1 MAEISSNTSKV
12 KAPTWTGAS
21 GEIAILVSRGE
32 PNRTDLQMEQAV
44 ADQAMRYLRS
54 HTRDH
59 HGISDV
65 ALALMVQLI
74 AKDYI
79 TPPGSRLVALDRE
92 HVLAFAKV
100 ARKRLRELEAGH
112 DGS

>member
-1 MAEISSNTSKV
+1 MAENTSKV
-12 KAPTWTGAS
+12 KYPDWTGAD

-79 TPPGSRLVALDRE
+79 TPPGTRLVALDRE
-92 HVLAFAKV
+92 HVLAYANVAK
-100 ARKRLRELEAGH
+100 KRLGELAAPDAQG
-112 DGS
+112 

>member
-1 MAEISSNTSKV
+1 MPDVSSNTSKV
-12 KAPTWTGAS
+12 KDPVWTGAS
-21 GEIAILVSRGE
+21 GETAILVSRGE

-44 ADQAMRYLRS
+44 ADQARRYLTGF
-54 HTRDH
+54 TRDH

-79 TPPGSRLVALDRE
+79 TPAGTRLVALDRE
-92 HVLAFAKV
+92 HVVAYAKV
-100 ARKRLRELEAGH
+100 AKKRLGELEEHRDA
-112 DGS
+112 